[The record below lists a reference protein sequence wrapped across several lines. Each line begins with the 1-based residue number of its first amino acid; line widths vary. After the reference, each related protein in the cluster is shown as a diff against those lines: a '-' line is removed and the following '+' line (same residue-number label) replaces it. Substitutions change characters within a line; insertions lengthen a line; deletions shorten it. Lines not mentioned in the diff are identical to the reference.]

1 MSTLTREMIVKRTQN
16 YNLNSITQ
24 LNMWGQYLQNISII
38 REMTSLE
45 SVTFSKNQI
54 KTLKDFQ
61 NLINLK
67 QLSLQDNLISDFREL
82 KYLSSCTRLRE
93 LWLGQNPISSKP
105 GYRYIVI
112 GYLPFLSKLDNVE
125 VNDED
130 REGASQIQE
139 FENRENKQKNNF
151 NNDFLKYGKKKENP
165 YQRDLPYDRK
175 RQEKKYDNIGIYNK
189 IPSDRNANNDYYYE
203 RNNKIN
209 YHMNNIYE
217 NRNYRPQSQER
228 NAGVMSSI
236 SFLLKDMNKEELE
249 YILKQIDKKIEKL

>member
-151 NNDFLKYGKKKENP
+151 NND
-165 YQRDLPYDRK
+165 
-175 RQEKKYDNIGIYNK
+175 
-189 IPSDRNANNDYYYE
+189 YYYE